1 VTFTKDEKAML
12 EFAMKYSNK
21 WHTFALDTK
30 TLKAVSGLC
39 RKIDGFEANLK
50 ISMFRYNTRRVNK

>member
-1 VTFTKDEKAML
+1 ML

>member
-12 EFAMKYSNK
+12 EFAMRYPYK
-21 WHTFALDTK
+21 WHTFALDAK

-39 RKIDGFEANLK
+39 RKIDRFDVDMK
-50 ISMFRYNTRRVNK
+50 TSMFRYSMRVNK